1 MKKKREHIL
10 SRFWRMQ
17 ESGVLVIVV
26 VYVIIVTCIN
36 SAFISSGNIINVL
49 RSAGYTLIPALG
61 MTLVFICGGLDISIG
76 STLAI
81 GSTISALFAQGS
93 MPAGLAMLMG
103 CFFGLLVGLF
113 NGFAIVQLGI
123 PSLIVTL
130 GTQYAGRG
138 VVYILTKGVAIYPL
152 PDSFQALEQTAVFSI
167 PMIVIVAA
175 ALSIAAHIVMSK
187 TTYGR
192 SLYAVGGN
200 QESAKLAGIRIKGT
214 SIAAYAVTGALAA
227 FTGVMM
233 AARLGSGQAGSGEG
247 LEMTVIAACVIG
259 GTSVTGGSGTILG
272 TVLGALFMSILEN
285 SMTLMKVSV
294 YWQKVV
300 IGLLLIGACIL
311 DIYKKKLSM
320 RADLNSMEKQGETK

>member
-1 MKKKREHIL
+1 
-10 SRFWRMQ
+10 MQ

-81 GSTISALFAQGS
+81 GSTISALFAQGG

>member
-1 MKKKREHIL
+1 
-10 SRFWRMQ
+10 MQ

-81 GSTISALFAQGS
+81 GSTISALFAQGG

-247 LEMTVIAACVIG
+247 LEMTVIAACGIG

>member
-1 MKKKREHIL
+1 MEEKKGNAF

-17 ESGVLVIVV
+17 ESGVLAIVV

-36 SAFISSGNIINVL
+36 SAFVSSGNIINVL
-49 RSAGYTLIPALG
+49 RSTGYTLIPALG

-81 GSTISALFAQGS
+81 GSTISALFAQEGT
-93 MPAGLAMLMG
+93 PAGLSMLMG

-113 NGFAIVQLGI
+113 NGLAIVQLGI

-152 PDSFQALEQTAVFSI
+152 PDSFQALEQTTVLSI

-175 ALSIAAHIVMSK
+175 ILSVIAHVVMSR

-311 DIYKKKLSM
+311 DIYKKKISM
-320 RADLNSMEKQGETK
+320 RADLSSMEKQGEAS

>member
-1 MKKKREHIL
+1 
-10 SRFWRMQ
+10 MQ

>member
-1 MKKKREHIL
+1 
-10 SRFWRMQ
+10 MQ

-81 GSTISALFAQGS
+81 GSTISALFAQGG

-311 DIYKKKLSM
+311 DNYKKKLSM

>member
-1 MKKKREHIL
+1 
-10 SRFWRMQ
+10 MQ

-81 GSTISALFAQGS
+81 GSTISALFAQGG

-152 PDSFQALEQTAVFSI
+152 PDSFQALEQTVVFSI